1 MADIDP
7 QSQFLG
13 LWISAITRY
22 KQDTKYDILDGR
34 LEANSSD
41 ALLVVI
47 EREQEKF
54 KEYWKKGERVRNAIK
69 PVLELVNR
77 FSETVG
83 ESVAMVSIASA
94 APEIRTRLKSH

>member
-34 LEANSSD
+34 LEANFPD

-47 EREQEKF
+47 
-54 KEYWKKGERVRNAIK
+54 
-69 PVLELVNR
+69 
-77 FSETVG
+77 
-83 ESVAMVSIASA
+83 
-94 APEIRTRLKSH
+94 